1 MSTPLQSAV
10 GRPGPLIVEYN
21 GQLFI
26 EDCFTITDEN
36 VENMMATLT
45 PIKFTTIEQTT
56 DRSFILVT

>member
-10 GRPGPLIVEYN
+10 DRPGPLIVEYN

-36 VENMMATLT
+36 VENMMATLA
-45 PIKFTTIEQTT
+45 PIKFNTIEQTT
-56 DRSFILVT
+56 DSSFILVT